1 MLAVVLQRAF
11 NTLQRQLNGEVLLLF
26 ILFLCARE
34 EEQMIQFTK
43 NPLARKP
50 PLHHNTNDACQ
61 AHDEIVERG
70 HALSVDVVHVARSAR
85 VVLCAT
91 YDVGHECERVVKA

>member
-50 PLHHNTNDACQ
+50 HLHHNTK
-61 AHDEIVERG
+61 IVDRG
-70 HALSVDVVHVARSAR
+70 HALSVDVRHVARSAR